1 MVIDVYNGKWGVP
14 AKCGSR
20 YFSKTELLTNWEI
33 PTLYRE
39 KFEDL
44 NKLGLEAIIIRNPLS
59 HLESALQTEIME
71 CWDDSDNIKKILLK
85 FSDIQF
91 GGTHYHPHFCEKIY
105 YIWYNSELR
114 IVDLSNL
121 SRFMEEILKTIPY
134 NQNEYDF
141 HTEPNYKSKKEVWNK
156 CVDLFPELMDKLIR
170 YTQSDMKYYNAL
182 LNKDK
187 SLIKII

>member
-44 NKLGLEAIIIRNPLS
+44 NKLGLEVIIIRNPLS
-59 HLESALQTEIME
+59 HLESALQTEVME
-71 CWDDSDNIKKILLK
+71 CWDDSDKILKILLK

-91 GGTHYHPHFCEKIY
+91 GGTHYHPQFCKKIY
-105 YIWYNSELR
+105 DVWYNSELR

-121 SRFMEEILKTIPY
+121 SEFMEEILQHIPY
-134 NQNEYDF
+134 NPAEFDF
-141 HTEPNYKSKKEVWNK
+141 HTTPTYKSKKEVWDK
-156 CVDLFPELMDKLIR
+156 CVDLYPELMDELLEWVKID
-170 YTQSDMKYYNAL
+170 TKYYNAL
-182 LNKDK
+182 LNGDRRM
-187 SLIKII
+187 LKIL